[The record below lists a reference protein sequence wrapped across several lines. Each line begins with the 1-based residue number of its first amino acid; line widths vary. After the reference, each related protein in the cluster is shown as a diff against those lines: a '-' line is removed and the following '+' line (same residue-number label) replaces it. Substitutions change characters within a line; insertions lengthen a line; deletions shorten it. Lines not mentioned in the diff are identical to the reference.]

1 LTPRKKFAYS
11 VGVRE
16 RDRVLDQVGRGYPLV
31 EDRIQAEIMHLVREL
46 ERPVSRSEM
55 TEALGVS
62 RSKIS
67 LEVGRLIEVGLL
79 VEDGLAESDGGRRSS
94 LLRIPRSAGLI
105 AAVELGASSIDV
117 ALADLGGEL
126 LAHRGTPADIKDGP
140 MPVLGRAKKLL
151 SDLLG
156 DQGAGP
162 RDVLAVGVGV
172 PGPVEHASG
181 LLNSPPIMPGWDRF
195 PIRDAFADEYAAPV
209 FVDNDVNI
217 MALGEHRGGVAK
229 GVDNV
234 LFVKIGTGIGGGI
247 IADGHL
253 YRGTQG
259 CAGDIGH
266 ICADPEGPVCACGN
280 RGCLEAMAGAPAIAA
295 KAERYAREGVSP
307 ILKGMLDG
315 REELDARDV
324 GEAAGLGDYHA
335 LEIIKESGRLV
346 GRVLATLVSTLNPS
360 LIIIGG
366 GVAYVGHA
374 LLGEIRSTVYRRS
387 LPLATRNLP
396 VVLSELEGTAGVTGA
411 SVLAAEGV
419 LHTTRVG

>member
-1 LTPRKKFAYS
+1 MF
-11 VGVRE
+11 G
-16 RDRVLDQVGRGYPLV
+16 QVGRSYPLV
-31 EDRIQAEIMHLVREL
+31 GDRIQAEIMRLAR

-67 LEVGRLIEVGLL
+67 LEVGRLIEGGLL

-105 AAVELGASSIDV
+105 AAVDLGASSIDV

-126 LAHRGTPADIKDGP
+126 VAHTGMPADIKEGP
-140 MPVLGRAKKLL
+140 RAVLGRAKELL
-151 SDLLG
+151 SGLLE
-156 DQGAGP
+156 DQGSEP
-162 RDVLAVGVGV
+162 RDILSIGVGV

-181 LLNSPPIMPGWDRF
+181 LLNSPPLMPGWDRF

-217 MALGEHRGGVAK
+217 MALGEHRGGVGK

-247 IADGHL
+247 IADGRL

-266 ICADPEGPVCACGN
+266 ICADPEGPVCPCGN

-307 ILKGMLDG
+307 ILKEILDRRQELG
-315 REELDARDV
+315 AREV

-335 LEIIKESGRLV
+335 LEIIKESGKLV

-366 GVAYVGHA
+366 GVANIGHA

-396 VVLSELEGTAGVTGA
+396 VVLSELGGMAGVTGA

-419 LHTTRVG
+419 LQTTRVG

>member
-1 LTPRKKFAYS
+1 ML
-11 VGVRE
+11 E
-16 RDRVLDQVGRGYPLV
+16 QVGRGYPLV

-67 LEVGRLIEVGLL
+67 LEVGRLIEGGLL
-79 VEDGLAESDGGRRSS
+79 VEDGRAESDGGRRSS

-105 AAVELGASSIDV
+105 AAVDLGASSIDV

-126 LAHRGTPADIKDGP
+126 LAHKGTPADIKDGP
-140 MPVLGRAKKLL
+140 RSVLERAKELL
-151 SDLLG
+151 AGLLG
-156 DQGAGP
+156 DQGSSP
-162 RDVLAVGVGV
+162 REVLAIGVGV

-181 LLNSPPIMPGWDRF
+181 LLNSPPLMPGWDRF

-209 FVDNDVNI
+209 FVDNDVNV
-217 MALGEHRGGVAK
+217 MTLGEHRGGVGK
-229 GVDNV
+229 GVDNL

-247 IADGHL
+247 ITDGRL

-266 ICADPEGPVCACGN
+266 ICADPDGPVCPCGN

-295 KAERYAREGVSP
+295 KAERCARDGVSP
-307 ILKGMLDG
+307 ILKEMLDRRG
-315 REELDARDV
+315 GLGTRDV
-324 GEAAGLGDYHA
+324 SEAAGLGDYHA

-346 GRVLATLVSTLNPS
+346 GRIIATLVSTLNPS
-360 LIIIGG
+360 LIVIGG
-366 GVAYVGHA
+366 GVANIGHA

-396 VVLSELEGTAGVTGA
+396 VVLSELEGMAGVTGA

-419 LHTTRVG
+419 LQTARVG

>member
-1 LTPRKKFAYS
+1 
-11 VGVRE
+11 
-16 RDRVLDQVGRGYPLV
+16 
-31 EDRIQAEIMHLVREL
+31 MHLVREL

-55 TEALGVS
+55 TEALRVS

-67 LEVGRLIEVGLL
+67 LEVGRLLEGGLL
-79 VEDGLAESDGGRRSS
+79 VEDGRAESDGGRRSA

-105 AAVELGASSIDV
+105 AAVDLGASSIDV
-117 ALADLGGEL
+117 ALADLGGDL
-126 LAHRGTPADIKDGP
+126 VAHQGTPADIKDGP
-140 MPVLGRAKKLL
+140 RAVLDRAKELL
-151 SDLLG
+151 SGLLG
-156 DQGAGP
+156 DQGSSP
-162 RDVLAVGVGV
+162 REVLAIGVGV

-181 LLNSPPIMPGWDRF
+181 LLNSPPLMPGWDRF
-195 PIRDAFADEYAAPV
+195 PIREAFADEYAAPV

-217 MALGEHRGGVAK
+217 MALGEHRGGVGK

-247 IADGHL
+247 IADGRL

-266 ICADPEGPVCACGN
+266 ICADPDGPVCPCGN

-295 KAERYAREGVSP
+295 KAERCAREGSSP
-307 ILKGMLDG
+307 ALRAMLDG
-315 REELDARDV
+315 RGELAAWDV

-366 GVAYVGHA
+366 GVASIGHA

-396 VVLSELEGTAGVTGA
+396 VVLSELEGMAGVTGA

-419 LHTTRVG
+419 LQTTRVG